1 MNRKILFSATLVPA
15 FALAWAAASAS
26 AQQGD
31 APFRIAETGK
41 SFSRL
46 SEAVAAIGD
55 AQGTILIA
63 PGTYTECA
71 IQQAGHVAFRAE
83 VPGRVIFDG
92 GICEGKAALVL
103 RGRSAAVDGIIFQ
116 RMMVADKNGS
126 GIRLEKGNLTVTR
139 SIFRNSEQGILTAAD
154 PRGQIIIDQTT
165 FSGLGRCDG
174 GFACA
179 HSIYIG
185 DYGSLTVT
193 RSRFERGNGGHYVKS
208 RSAQATIQNNAFDD
222 SRGKA
227 TNYMIDLPAG
237 ASGVIDK
244 NIFLQGADKENFSA
258 FIAIAAEGKTHE
270 SAGLAISGND
280 AAIAPGVD
288 RNTIFVADWSGDRLM
303 LGANRLGR
311 GLSPFEKR

>member
-1 MNRKILFSATLVPA
+1 MRLSLILSFAVITVATSAIAQSGGA
-15 FALAWAAASAS
+15 F
-26 AQQGD
+26 QV
-31 APFRIAETGK
+31 AESGR
-41 SFSRL
+41 SYSRL
-46 SEAVAAIGD
+46 ADAVAAIGD
-55 AQGTILIA
+55 GQGTVLIA
-63 PGTYTECA
+63 PGTYQECA
-71 IQQAGHVAFRAE
+71 IQQAGHISFRAE
-83 VPGRVIFDG
+83 TPGQVIFDG
-92 GICEGKAALVL
+92 GICEDKAALVL
-103 RGRSAAVDGIIFQ
+103 RGRSAAIDGIIFQ
-116 RMMVADKNGS
+116 RMAVKDKNGA

-154 PRGQIIIDQTT
+154 PSGQIIIDQST

-174 GFACA
+174 GYSCA

-208 RSAQATIQNNAFDD
+208 RAGRAIIQNNAFDD
-222 SRGKA
+222 TRGKA

-237 ASGVIDK
+237 ASGIIDK
-244 NIFLQGADKENFSA
+244 NVFVQGADKENYSA
-258 FIAIAAEGKTHE
+258 FIAVAAEGKVHN

-280 AAIAPGVD
+280 ASIAAGVN
-288 RNTIFVADWSGDRLM
+288 RNTIFVADWSGDRLA

>member
-1 MNRKILFSATLVPA
+1 MRLSLILSFAVITVATSAIAQSGGA
-15 FALAWAAASAS
+15 F
-26 AQQGD
+26 QV
-31 APFRIAETGK
+31 AESGR
-41 SFSRL
+41 SYSRL
-46 SEAVAAIGD
+46 ADAVAAIGD
-55 AQGTILIA
+55 GQGTVLIA
-63 PGTYTECA
+63 PGTYSECA
-71 IQQAGHVAFRAE
+71 IQQAGHISFRAE
-83 VPGRVIFDG
+83 TPGQVIFDG
-92 GICEGKAALVL
+92 GICEDKAALVL
-103 RGRSAAVDGIIFQ
+103 RGRSAAIDGIIFQ
-116 RMMVADKNGS
+116 RMAVKDKNGA

-154 PRGQIIIDQTT
+154 PSGQIIIDQST

-174 GFACA
+174 GYSCA

-208 RSAQATIQNNAFDD
+208 RAGRAIIQNNAFDD
-222 SRGKA
+222 TRGKA

-237 ASGVIDK
+237 ASGIIDK
-244 NIFLQGADKENFSA
+244 NVFVQGADKENYSA
-258 FIAIAAEGKTHE
+258 FIAVAAEGKVHN

-280 AAIAPGVD
+280 ASIAAGVN
-288 RNTIFVADWSGDRLM
+288 RNTIFVADWSGDRLA